1 MIESPWREMSGDEAL
16 ITFRFFV
23 LPLFLLDAERF
34 VREHITCM
42 YPLLPAMQ
50 GVDHELIGKAMDEL
64 AEICHDQRVLSERFL
79 WMEVLLH
86 RTDTI
91 DALEKVEIQRRLSMY
106 EFLLESNPRI
116 KRIRLEAKAEGKAE
130 GERKGEVKGE
140 VKAMRQSLI
149 DVVEIRFPA
158 LIELATQRAKEMT
171 NLEELRQLM
180 RQATAA
186 PDEATVRRILDSK
199 AS

>member
-1 MIESPWREMSGDEAL
+1 
-16 ITFRFFV
+16 
-23 LPLFLLDAERF
+23 
-34 VREHITCM
+34 M

-91 DALEKVEIQRRLSMY
+91 DALEKVEIQRKINMY

-116 KRIRLEAKAEGKAE
+116 KRIRLEAKEE
-130 GERKGEVKGE
+130 GEVKGE

-158 LIELATQRAKEMT
+158 LTELATQRAKEMS

-186 PDEATVRRILDSK
+186 PDEATVRRILGGE